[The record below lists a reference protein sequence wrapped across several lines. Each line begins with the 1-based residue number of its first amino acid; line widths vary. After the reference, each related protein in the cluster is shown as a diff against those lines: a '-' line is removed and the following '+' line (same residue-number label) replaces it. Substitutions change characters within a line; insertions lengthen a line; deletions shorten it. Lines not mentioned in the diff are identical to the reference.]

1 MGLFILRP
9 LSINCTTP
17 INSHELKP
25 EHCWGYYVLM
35 SNVYVDAEK
44 YEQVL
49 DVRDMMKQRNVKKK
63 PGYISHTIVSGL
75 ERIQEPTTT

>member
-1 MGLFILRP
+1 
-9 LSINCTTP
+9 
-17 INSHELKP
+17 
-25 EHCWGYYVLM
+25 M

-63 PGYISHTIVSGL
+63 PGYISHVT
-75 ERIQEPTTT
+75 